1 MKKIIILSIIAL
13 SLAAAFNS
21 CTTYDEGP
29 GFTIISAE
37 ARIRGTWEQTAF
49 LVDDE
54 DQANSIMTEFTIN
67 SDGTGTQTVTVSV
80 IPPVITDIEWQFND
94 DKTLFQSREIGDT
107 EWNEMTIKRLTTKEL
122 WLVQDAGNWGDWE
135 FRLEKV

>member
-1 MKKIIILSIIAL
+1 MKKNIILSLITL
-13 SLAAAFNS
+13 SLLATFSA

-29 GFTIISAE
+29 AFTVISAE
-37 ARIRGTWEQTAF
+37 SRIKGTWEQTAF
-49 LVDDE
+49 LVGDE

-67 SDGTGTQTVTVSV
+67 SDGTGIQTVTVAD
-80 IPPVITDIEWQFND
+80 ILPITTDIEWQFND

-107 EWNEMTIKRLTTKEL
+107 EWNEMTIKRLTLKEL
-122 WLVQDAGNWGDWE
+122 WLIQDAGIWGIWE